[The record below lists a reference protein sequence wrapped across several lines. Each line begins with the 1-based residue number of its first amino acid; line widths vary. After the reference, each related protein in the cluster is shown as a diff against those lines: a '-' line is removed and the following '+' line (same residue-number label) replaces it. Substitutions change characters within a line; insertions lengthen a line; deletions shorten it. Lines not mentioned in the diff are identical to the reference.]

1 MRTSLKWTTSLYTT
15 SLWLSTDA
23 ITPGVGL
30 GVRAEDQLVRSIS
43 LLLMSRPLDNESTA
57 TPTKKPAK
65 TSSYVYLSS
74 KASGYYVAYAASSGE
89 VSTAYL
95 QSATKLWSL
104 VVCKKK
110 RTKHV
115 ILILAPFFFFFLRDR
130 HRGIIGGLTVQ
141 GHREEFENRCP
152 RLYIL
157 DYHARAGNCLL
168 CPNYC
173 HLAGLGPIMFLWS
186 HGIRFWALACGRYWG
201 RKTPEKPTECWMVEV
216 LFPIR

>member
-1 MRTSLKWTTSLYTT
+1 MSIYRPKPPDTTWHTLHHLVKSRLLICRARQNYGH
-15 SLWLSTDA
+15 WLF
-23 ITPGVGL
+23 
-30 GVRAEDQLVRSIS
+30 
-43 LLLMSRPLDNESTA
+43 
-57 TPTKKPAK
+57 AK
-65 TSSYVYLSS
+65 RKGQNTWFWFWRL
-74 KASGYYVAYAASSGE
+74 
-89 VSTAYL
+89 
-95 QSATKLWSL
+95 
-104 VVCKKK
+104 
-110 RTKHV
+110 
-115 ILILAPFFFFFLRDR
+115 FFFFLRDR